1 MSDNFQTAI
10 THHQQ
15 GNLEDAERHYRAAL
29 EAEPDHFNTL
39 NNLGLLLFGTNR
51 AEEALTLTRKAATLD
66 PRNAET
72 LSNLGE
78 MLAATGEDAE
88 AIATFRKSLAANPV
102 NVRTLHRFI
111 RALQMQGRAEDALP
125 FLAAAARQRPQD
137 PDIHQMLG
145 KLLLAMGRIV
155 EAQAAFRVAVNAV
168 PNGHYYRDFASVT
181 QLDASN
187 RHISRMEAT
196 LRDPN
201 LPPDQLIA
209 LQFALGKVYTDTR
222 DHDHALI
229 HQTEG
234 NRLRRAQ
241 MNYNEDAELARIAQV
256 KAEYSAERLHAAG
269 DPSDRPVFIIG
280 MPRAGG
286 TLVEQILACHPQVG
300 AIGETSLWQK
310 SVTSALGDAGT
321 SDIDDE
327 KLRAIGAAY
336 VAGATRLKPSAKRI
350 VDRTVLNFLHAGL
363 IHMALPNAR
372 IIHITRDPVDTC
384 LSIYAEE
391 FPSGPAWLF
400 ELGEMGRF
408 YRAYADLMAHWR
420 EVLPEGTMLEVRY
433 EDIVAD
439 VETQT
444 RRMLEHIGLPWD
456 AACLNFH
463 KSNRPVWS
471 PSAVQVRKP
480 IYATSIGRWRPNAE
494 ALKPLLDALG
504 EVAA

>member
-15 GNLEDAERHYRAAL
+15 GNLEEAERHYRAVL
-29 EAEPDHFNTL
+29 EAEPDHFNAL

-51 AEEALTLTRKAATLD
+51 TEEALALTRKAATLD

-78 MLAATGEDAE
+78 MLAAAGESSE

-102 NVRTLHRFI
+102 NLRTLYRFV
-111 RALQMQGRAEDALP
+111 RALHAQGRAEEALP
-125 FLAAAARQRPQD
+125 AVTNAARQRPQD
-137 PDIHQMLG
+137 PEIHQMLG
-145 KLLLAMGRIV
+145 RLLVAAGRIV
-155 EAQAAFRVAVNAV
+155 EAQAAFRIAVNAV

-181 QLDASN
+181 QFDASN
-187 RHISRMEAT
+187 RHIERMEAT

-209 LQFALGKVYTDTR
+209 LQFALGKVYMDTG
-222 DHDHALI
+222 DHDHAFI
-229 HQTEG
+229 HQSEG

-241 MNYNEDAELARIAQV
+241 AAYNEEAELARVANL
-256 KAEYSAERLHAAG
+256 KTEFSADRLRAAG
-269 DPSDRPVFIIG
+269 NPSDKPVFIIG

-286 TLVEQILACHPQVG
+286 TLVEQILASHPQVG
-300 AIGETSLWQK
+300 AIGETPLWQK
-310 SVTSALGDAGT
+310 SVSALIGDATAGE
-321 SDIDDE
+321 IDDE

-336 VAGATRLKPSAKRI
+336 VAGATQLKPSAKRI
-350 VDRTVLNFLHAGL
+350 VDRTALNFLHAGL

-372 IIHITRDPVDTC
+372 LIHITRDPVDTC

-420 EVLPEGTMLEVRY
+420 GVLPEGTMLEVRY

-439 VETQT
+439 AETQT
-444 RRMLEHIGLPWD
+444 RRMLAHIGLPWD

-480 IYATSIGRWRPNAE
+480 IYATSIGRRRPDE
-494 ALKPLLDALG
+494 KTLKPLLDALG
-504 EVAA
+504 GQER

>member
-1 MSDNFQTAI
+1 MSDNFQTAL

-15 GNLEDAERHYRAAL
+15 GNLEDAEHHYRAAL
-29 EAEPDHFNTL
+29 EAEPDHFNAL

-51 AEEALTLTRKAATLD
+51 TDEALALTRKAATLD

-78 MLAATGEDAE
+78 MLAAAGADSE
-88 AIATFRKSLAANPV
+88 AVATFRKSLAANPV
-102 NVRTLHRFI
+102 NVRTLYRFV
-111 RALQMQGRAEDALP
+111 RALHAQGRAEEALP
-125 FLAAAARQRPQD
+125 ALTNAARQRPQD
-137 PDIHQMLG
+137 PEIHQMLG
-145 KLLLAMGRIV
+145 KLLVAVGRIV

-181 QLDASN
+181 QFDASN
-187 RHISRMEAT
+187 RHIARMEAI

-234 NRLRRAQ
+234 NRLRRVQ
-241 MNYNEDAELARIAQV
+241 MTYNEEVELARIAQV
-256 KAEYSAERLHAAG
+256 KADYPAERLQAVG
-269 DPSDRPVFIIG
+269 DPSDKPVFIIG

-286 TLVEQILACHPQVG
+286 TLVEQILASHAQV
-300 AIGETSLWQK
+300 ASIGETTLWQK
-310 SVTSALGDAGT
+310 SVSALIGDAAAGE
-321 SDIDDE
+321 IDDE

-336 VAGATRLKPSAKRI
+336 VAGATQLKPSAKRI
-350 VDRTVLNFLHAGL
+350 VDRTVLNFLQAGL

-372 IIHITRDPVDTC
+372 LIHITRDPVDTC

-408 YRAYADLMAHWR
+408 HRAYTDLMAHWR
-420 EVLPEGTMLEVRY
+420 KVLPEGTLLEVRY
-433 EDIVAD
+433 EDIVAN
-439 VETQT
+439 VETEA
-444 RRMLEHIGLPWD
+444 RRMLAHIGLPWD
-456 AACLNFH
+456 AACLDFH
-463 KSNRPVWS
+463 KGNRPVWS

-480 IYATSIGRWRPNAE
+480 VYATAIGRWRPDE
-494 ALKPLLDALG
+494 KHLKPLLDALG
-504 EVAA
+504 E